1 MNQNHINRRAFIKK
15 SIEYTAVATFGIAGP
30 WFQENAIAKKQ
41 GSVIVTVIG
50 VVDVNV
56 SQIDAN
62 S

>member
-1 MNQNHINRRAFIKK
+1 MVAGLINVDVT
-15 SIEYTAVATFGIAGP
+15 SIE
-30 WFQENAIAKKQ
+30 KQ